1 LLTFC
6 LAAGV
11 PQNLI
16 VFGEKE
22 CTWNEDDLIKH
33 EEKVNEFLA
42 KVPKDKDYWTVM
54 QEQGL
59 PNGFLHIEEDIYC
72 QKKKKFG
79 CKHKFTQETEE
90 DYVNLMF
97 RVLN

>member
-54 QEQGL
+54 QEQNL
-59 PNGFLHIEEDIYC
+59 PNAFLHIHEKLC
-72 QKKKKFG
+72 KKEG
-79 CKHKFTQETEE
+79 CKHKFTKETEE